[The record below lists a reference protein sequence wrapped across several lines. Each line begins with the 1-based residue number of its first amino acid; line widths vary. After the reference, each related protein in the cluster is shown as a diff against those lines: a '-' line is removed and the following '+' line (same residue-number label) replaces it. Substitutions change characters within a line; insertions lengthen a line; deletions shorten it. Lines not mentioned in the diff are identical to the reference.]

1 MASVIT
7 EKDLE
12 ENYARGGAVG
22 KVDDVFY
29 FSSPQIQQM
38 QMAPD
43 PMTQNMGNMLNQ
55 QQQGGAP
62 VPATVPQIQQMALGG
77 PVTAKKR

>member
-1 MASVIT
+1 MAS
-7 EKDLE
+7 
-12 ENYARGGAVG
+12 
-22 KVDDVFY
+22 
-29 FSSPQIQQM
+29 
-38 QMAPD
+38 D

-77 PVTAKKR
+77 PVRR